1 MQMLDL
7 YECPRK
13 HRFLRA
19 PGGQEESIPC
29 AYCMESAKLAGRFE
43 ENRFESSVLGS
54 SLELL
59 RGVACF

>member
-1 MQMLDL
+1 MLDL

-29 AYCMESAKLAGRFE
+29 AHCLESAKLVGSFDE
-43 ENRFESSVLGS
+43 QHFESSVLGS
-54 SLELL
+54 ALEVL
-59 RGVACF
+59 RGGSRF